1 MYFINKKTCN
11 KDART
16 YTHATAGYSSRP
28 LSFIS
33 FVSGRWEK
41 RKFARLFTY
50 NEPSVVF
57 PRWRDCNKLNKGKV
71 NADTLT
77 IVIENSGD
85 YTEGE
90 KKWTVLYGEPDDEDV
105 NYGEFEWLLGWLW
118 CCGFAC
124 GRRVAVLCHTSVVP
138 VGKWLMHSYGWDKNS
153 K

>member
-90 KKWTVLYGEPDDEDV
+90 KVGCFIWRARRRLRCELLRIWVTVSLALELWLCLWPTGGRTLSHECCSCGKMADV
-105 NYGEFEWLLGWLW
+105 LVWLG
-118 CCGFAC
+118 
-124 GRRVAVLCHTSVVP
+124 
-138 VGKWLMHSYGWDKNS
+138 
-153 K
+153 